1 MPPNVLAVLAPVAA
15 HLEQEHSRSPSGR
28 FVREPARHRVSQPPL
43 AAAAVTPVIGLN
55 DPAHEDRSLVRHE
68 LPGHLQPEVV
78 KTAEGRE
85 VRRLEGSVTHVEV
98 SRMGV

>member
-1 MPPNVLAVLAPVAA
+1 MGDLDLYQRNDALP
-15 HLEQEHSRSPSGR
+15 HSYTLKRD
-28 FVREPARHRVSQPPL
+28 EP
-43 AAAAVTPVIGLN
+43 
-55 DPAHEDRSLVRHE
+55 
-68 LPGHLQPEVV
+68 V